1 MVVFGYRRKGG
12 VSEARVGEILSLD
25 PSPYLDDLL
34 GQEPIYVDPGRE
46 FNFWR
51 PTHSALLA
59 LGLRSCTDI
68 PALKELEEWFDALA
82 SKQEP
87 VPQSLD
93 SYFARAKNL
102 QSRRLKRE
110 VERRESLSG

>member
-1 MVVFGYRRKGG
+1 VT
-12 VSEARVGEILSLD
+12 
-25 PSPYLDDLL
+25 P
-34 GQEPIYVDPGRE
+34 PIRAFRGSMG
-46 FNFWR
+46 NWR
-51 PTHSALLA
+51 PTPSALLA

-93 SYFARAKNL
+93 SYFARTKNL
-102 QSRRLKRE
+102 QSRRRARE
-110 VERRESLSG
+110 LERRETVIGSQQQG